1 MPNPVVH
8 FEIMGGPGEQGKAL
22 QQFYRDAFQWDV
34 TVQAE
39 YGDYGLVGPQDGKG
53 IGGGIGPSDQ
63 GPYSAIFIEVPDPA
77 EALKTV
83 QQHGGKVLVD
93 VTEMPGVVT
102 FAMFQ
107 DPAGNTVGLV
117 KADEQS

>member
-1 MPNPVVH
+1 MPHPVVH
-8 FEIMGGPGEQGKAL
+8 FEIMSGPGEQGAAL
-22 QQFYRDAFQWDV
+22 QQFYRDAFQWDIS
-34 TVQAE
+34 VQAE
-39 YGDYGLVGPQDGKG
+39 MGDYGLVYPQEGKG

-63 GPYSAIFIEVPDPA
+63 GPYSAVFIEVADPA
-77 EALKTV
+77 EALKAV

-107 DPAGNTVGLV
+107 DPAGNTVGIV